1 MVRSQIL
8 YGCGEIRA
16 RREEGRER
24 AKDAQG
30 VCAAGALV
38 LGPDGL
44 ELERGVLRDD
54 LLDRARVRLV
64 KVGERLC
71 RTSRKGVR
79 RRLEERRELMRR
91 RRKRERKG
99 EDEPVPGG
107 EHISSMNSLSFK
119 HMPERTSRLDD
130 VTPPAGRTR
139 EGGSQLAE
147 RVGEEVE
154 GGPSDAPLLADAS
167 RMTTTPFFSS

>member
-1 MVRSQIL
+1 MGDKVSVCASAGQMTRD
-8 YGCGEIRA
+8 EERA
-16 RREEGRER
+16 R
-24 AKDAQG
+24 DVQG
-30 VCAAGALV
+30 VGATGALV

-44 ELERGVLRDD
+44 ELERRVLRDD

-79 RRLEERRELMRR
+79 RRLEDRRELMRR

-147 RVGEEVE
+147 RVAEEVE

>member
-1 MVRSQIL
+1 
-8 YGCGEIRA
+8 
-16 RREEGRER
+16 
-24 AKDAQG
+24 
-30 VCAAGALV
+30 
-38 LGPDGL
+38 
-44 ELERGVLRDD
+44 
-54 LLDRARVRLV
+54 
-64 KVGERLC
+64 
-71 RTSRKGVR
+71 
-79 RRLEERRELMRR
+79 MRR

-130 VTPPAGRTR
+130 VTPPAGRMR
-139 EGGSQLAE
+139 EGGSQLTE
-147 RVGEEVE
+147 RVDEELK